1 MIKKVFVGVLLA
13 AAFGF
18 LVFGA
23 VNRTMAKALDNEPL
37 ALNESAELGYGGDNG
52 NGNSQNHQ
60 NRVLDGGVDDCIA
73 DGEYLGAGPGSGYAT
88 GNDEPP
94 LDGTGYGYGNGYKG
108 SEDGLG
114 GQPDDAPA
122 DGTGIGLADVD
133 EWVTDNVTVASVDTY
148 LWVVTFEDGTSYD
161 IDGRTLSFLQEL
173 GFSVNPGDSLVLT
186 GFYDEDGIYEIGQV
200 ENLTT
205 GETAVIRTD
214 SGTPLWSGGQNG
226 GQGGSQ
232 TGGQGGRRH

>member
-13 AAFGF
+13 GVFGL

-23 VNRTMAKALDNEPL
+23 VNRTMAKALDKEPL
-37 ALNESAELGYGGDNG
+37 ALNENAELGYGGENG
-52 NGNSQNHQ
+52 NGNNQNYQ
-60 NRVLDGGVDDCIA
+60 TRIEDGCPDDCIA

-94 LDGTGYGYGNGYKG
+94 LDGTGFGYGNGYKG
-108 SEDGLG
+108 SEEGLG
-114 GQPDDAPA
+114 GQPDDAPQ
-122 DGTGIGLADVD
+122 DGTGIGLADVQ
-133 EWVTDNVTVASVDTY
+133 EWVTDTVSVVSVDDF
-148 LWVVTFEDGTSYD
+148 LWVINFEDGSSYD

-173 GFSVNPGDSLVLT
+173 GFTVNPGDTLVLT
-186 GFYDEDGIYEIGQV
+186 GFYDEGGIYEIGQV

-205 GETAVIRTD
+205 GEIAVIRTD
-214 SGTPLWSGGQNG
+214 SGTPLWSGGQTG
-226 GQGGSQ
+226 GQGGNQ